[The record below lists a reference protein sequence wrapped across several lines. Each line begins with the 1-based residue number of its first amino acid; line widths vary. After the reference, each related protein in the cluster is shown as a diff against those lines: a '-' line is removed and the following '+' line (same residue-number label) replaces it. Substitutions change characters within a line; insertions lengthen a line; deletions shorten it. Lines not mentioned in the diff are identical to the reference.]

1 MIERITSG
9 DLKRSVSGRRF
20 GILTHAVLRDV
31 SLDAS
36 PEQIRKIAELNA
48 RVLGAPPAELKAAA
62 AAVEAALRQPL
73 LDRARAAERC
83 HREYPI
89 ALKLGDGRLLEGILD
104 LAFLENGT
112 WTIVDFKTD
121 ADLSERGEQY
131 ERQLRWYAFG
141 LGQLTGK
148 PVRAVLLSV

>member
-1 MIERITSG
+1 M
-9 DLKRSVSGRRF
+9 SGRRF
-20 GILTHAVLRDV
+20 GILTHAILRDV

-36 PEQIRKIAELNA
+36 PTQIRNIAELNA
-48 RVLGAPPAELKAAA
+48 RVLGAPPAELKSAA
-62 AAVEAALRQPL
+62 AAVEAALKLPL

-89 ALKLGDGRLLEGILD
+89 VLKLEDARLLEGILD
-104 LAFLENGT
+104 LAFFENGT

-121 ADLSERGEQY
+121 ADVSDRGEQY

-148 PVRAVLLSV
+148 AVRAVLLSV

>member
-1 MIERITSG
+1 MN
-9 DLKRSVSGRRF
+9 GRRF

-31 SLDAS
+31 PLDAN
-36 PEQIRKIAELNA
+36 PAKIRKVAEMNA

-62 AAVEAALRQPL
+62 GAVEAALKQPL
-73 LDRARAAERC
+73 LDRARSAERC

-89 ALKLGDGRLLEGILD
+89 VLKLEDGRLLEGVLD
-104 LAFLENGT
+104 LAFFENGT

-121 ADLSERGEQY
+121 ADVTGRGEQY
-131 ERQLRWYAFG
+131 ERQLRWYAYG

-148 PVRAVLLSV
+148 PVGAVLLSV